1 MLLEGKNA
9 VITGCNRGIGKAI
22 LEIFANEGANVWA
35 LVRTER
41 PDFTAFVEEL
51 EHKYGVW
58 IQPVY
63 AELTDEK
70 AVQDAVRQIRG
81 TKVSVDILVNNAG
94 IIGENY
100 LFQMTP
106 LAEMRK
112 VMEANFFA
120 AMQLTQLISRLM
132 VRQKHGSIVNLASVA
147 ALRGQPGQL
156 EYAASK
162 GAIIAATKK
171 LALELGASGVRVNA
185 VAPGVIETEMG
196 QAMAEEIRMQELSQ
210 TVLGRAGQPD
220 EVAKA
225 VAFLASDYASYI
237 TKQMLVIDGGRV

>member
-9 VITGCNRGIGKAI
+9 VITGCNRGIGKSI
-22 LEIFANEGANVWA
+22 LETFVREGANVWA
-35 LVRTER
+35 LVRKES
-41 PDFTAFVEEL
+41 PEFTAFAQQL
-51 EHKYGVW
+51 EHDCGGW
-58 IQPVY
+58 IHPIY
-63 AELTDEK
+63 ADLTDEK
-70 AVQDAVRQIRG
+70 AVQEAVRHIRAD
-81 TKVSVDILVNNAG
+81 KESVDILVNNAG

-106 LAEMRK
+106 MVEMRK
-112 VMEANFFA
+112 VLEVNFFA
-120 AMQLTQLISRLM
+120 VMQLTQLISRLM
-132 VRQKHGSIVNLASVA
+132 VKKKRGSIVNLASVA

-171 LALELGASGVRVNA
+171 LALELGASGIRVNA

-196 QAMAEEIRMQELSQ
+196 QAMTAELREQELSQ
-210 TVLGRAGQPD
+210 TVLGRSGKPE
-220 EVAKA
+220 EVARA

-237 TKQMLVIDGGRV
+237 TKQVLVIDGGRV

>member
-22 LEIFANEGANVWA
+22 LEIFASEGANVWA

-70 AVQDAVRQIRG
+70 AVQDAVRKIRG

-196 QAMAEEIRMQELSQ
+196 QAMAEEIRKQELSQ

-237 TKQMLVIDGGRV
+237 TKQVLVIDGGRV

>member
-22 LEIFANEGANVWA
+22 LEIFASEGANVWA

-70 AVQDAVRQIRG
+70 AVQDAVRKIRG
-81 TKVSVDILVNNAG
+81 NKVSVDILVNNAG

-120 AMQLTQLISRLM
+120 VMQLTQLISRLM
-132 VRQKHGSIVNLASVA
+132 VRQKHGSIVNLASVV

-196 QAMAEEIRMQELSQ
+196 QAMAEEIRKQELSQ

-237 TKQMLVIDGGRV
+237 TKQVLVIDGGRV

>member
-22 LEIFANEGANVWA
+22 LEIFASEGANVWA
-35 LVRTER
+35 LVRMER
-41 PDFTAFVEEL
+41 PDFMAFAEEL

-70 AVQDAVRQIRG
+70 AVQDAVRKIRG
-81 TKVSVDILVNNAG
+81 NKVSVDILVNNAG

-120 AMQLTQLISRLM
+120 VMQLTQLISRLM
-132 VRQKHGSIVNLASVA
+132 VRQKHGSIVNLASVV

-196 QAMAEEIRMQELSQ
+196 QAMAEEIRKQELSQ

-237 TKQMLVIDGGRV
+237 TKQVLVIDGGRV

>member
-22 LEIFANEGANVWA
+22 LEIFASEGANVWA

-94 IIGENY
+94 IIGESY

-196 QAMAEEIRMQELSQ
+196 QAMAEEIRKQELSQ

-237 TKQMLVIDGGRV
+237 TKQVLVIDGGRV

>member
-1 MLLEGKNA
+1 MLEGKNA
-9 VITGCNRGIGKAI
+9 IITGCNRGIGKAI
-22 LEIFANEGANVWA
+22 LEVFAGEGANVWA
-35 LVRTER
+35 LARTER
-41 PDFTAFVEEL
+41 PEFTAFVKQL
-51 EHKYGVW
+51 EQKHGIW
-58 IQPVY
+58 IHPVY
-63 AELTDEK
+63 ADLTNEK

-81 TKVSVDILVNNAG
+81 EKKSVDILVNNAG

-120 AMQLTQLISRLM
+120 AMQLSQLISRLM
-132 VRQKHGSIVNLASVA
+132 VRQKRGSIVNLASVA

-171 LALELGASGVRVNA
+171 LALELGTSGIRVNA

-196 QAMAEEIRMQELSQ
+196 QAMTEKRREQELGQ
-210 TVLGRAGQPD
+210 TVLGRSGRPE

-237 TKQMLVIDGGRV
+237 TKQVLVIDGGRV

>member
-9 VITGCNRGIGKAI
+9 VITGCNRGIGKSI
-22 LEIFANEGANVWA
+22 LETFVREGANVWA
-35 LVRTER
+35 LVRKES
-41 PDFTAFVEEL
+41 PEFTAFTQQL
-51 EHKYGVW
+51 EHDCGGW
-58 IQPVY
+58 IHPIY
-63 AELTDEK
+63 ADLTDEK
-70 AVQDAVRQIRG
+70 AVQEAVRHIRAD
-81 TKVSVDILVNNAG
+81 KESVDILVNNAG

-106 LAEMRK
+106 MVEMRK
-112 VMEANFFA
+112 VLEVNFFA
-120 AMQLTQLISRLM
+120 VMQLTQLISRLM
-132 VRQKHGSIVNLASVA
+132 VKKKRGSIVNLASVA

-171 LALELGASGVRVNA
+171 LALELGASGIRVNA

-196 QAMAEEIRMQELSQ
+196 QAMAAELREQELSQ
-210 TVLGRAGQPD
+210 TVLGRSGKPE
-220 EVAKA
+220 EVARA

-237 TKQMLVIDGGRV
+237 TKQILVIDGGRV

>member
-1 MLLEGKNA
+1 MLLKGKNA
-9 VITGCNRGIGKAI
+9 IITGCNRGIGRAI
-22 LEIFANEGANVWA
+22 LEVFASEGANVWA

-41 PDFTAFVEEL
+41 PEFTAFVKLL
-51 EHKYGVW
+51 EQKHGVW
-58 IQPVY
+58 IHPVY
-63 AELTDEK
+63 ADLTDEK

-81 TKVSVDILVNNAG
+81 EKQPVDILVNNAG

-106 LAEMRK
+106 MAEMRK
-112 VMEANFFA
+112 VMETNFFA
-120 AMQLTQLISRLM
+120 AMQLSQLISRLM
-132 VRQKHGSIVNLASVA
+132 VRQKCGSIVNLASVA

-171 LALELGASGVRVNA
+171 LALELGTSGIRVNA

-196 QAMAEEIRMQELSQ
+196 QAMAEELREQELGQ
-210 TVLGRAGQPD
+210 TVLGRSGRPE

-237 TKQMLVIDGGRV
+237 TKQVLVIDGGRV

>member
-22 LEIFANEGANVWA
+22 LEIFASEGANVWA

-81 TKVSVDILVNNAG
+81 NKVSVDILVNNAG

-196 QAMAEEIRMQELSQ
+196 QAMAEEIRKQELSQ

-237 TKQMLVIDGGRV
+237 TKQVLVIDGGRV

>member
-22 LEIFANEGANVWA
+22 LEIFASEGANVWA

-70 AVQDAVRQIRG
+70 AVQDAVRKIRG
-81 TKVSVDILVNNAG
+81 NKVSVDILVNNAG

-196 QAMAEEIRMQELSQ
+196 QAMAEEIRKQELSQ

-237 TKQMLVIDGGRV
+237 TKQVLVIDGGRV